1 MEHTQHDSTRN
12 PYYPT
17 NSRSTT
23 YNIDDRL
30 SDSCNRLLWSPTIS
44 DDYSQIAD
52 ARENNRT
59 TIPILPTQSNHY
71 QRLLGR
77 SEANYPTHINSKNHT
92 NWPTTGETVRHDQEL
107 LLNHDSFHGFKSHC
121 DRPFH
126 VHRRT
131 PSILLESLIQKVST
145 IHLFTITTT
154 SDNSTSDIPK
164 SIPALIQIQAIRDEE
179 LSVVILVEVQHLPHR
194 STPLF
199 QKIQQLCHT
208 IFSRHN
214 KIMAWGDVIS
224 ELRLFASFSLFDLSH
239 ITNHLNLQTNFTNEW
254 NKAHPHTFECM
265 NRYQSVQ
272 DDDKPDD
279 SLICLVN
286 SDDLDNDLYHM
297 DSTSDFTF
305 CMCPDSIRPYKNV
318 HSMWSLKMAIRCT
331 FNTTQDQYTRES
343 PIEYA
348 ISDLFAL
355 TKLYIYWFYNKF
367 DFLDRNSMNT
377 STATSIPHHE
387 QTTLPLYFI
396 LSDRHGKNLHST
408 INTPHYQITT
418 RSISGLQ
425 WVNTYNHTLCTQTV
439 LNSPSISSI
448 LSSVT
453 GVLFLIGTSS
463 VRSMPALRII
473 QQVEAIVN
481 MIRLNH
487 HHIDHLE
494 KITIAATFPCLKV
507 SSCFPN
513 IDLLLNN
520 INLYNQQLEILS
532 RRLGFSFLDFHITPE
547 HLHRDHLH
555 LQHQYKNIL
564 HATIVQY
571 FDSIIAEQNKSPQS
585 QHRTS
590 TAITRRNKRRH
601 EKRKEK
607 QQQHILTRSLSQ
619 SWTIPDIKNI
629 LKHHAIKF
637 ARICSVANHKIRIQF
652 NNTKDQQHADNLI
665 SLTFFDDNNFAIWHE
680 QK

>member
-77 SEANYPTHINSKNHT
+77 SEPNYPTHINSKNHT

-121 DRPFH
+121 DPPFH
-126 VHRRT
+126 IHHRT
-131 PSILLESLIQKVST
+131 PSILLESLIQKIST

-164 SIPALIQIQAIRDEE
+164 SIPVLIQIQAIRDEE
-179 LSVVILVEVQHLPHR
+179 LSVVILVE
-194 STPLF
+194 
-199 QKIQQLCHT
+199 
-208 IFSRHN
+208 
-214 KIMAWGDVIS
+214 
-224 ELRLFASFSLFDLSH
+224 
-239 ITNHLNLQTNFTNEW
+239 
-254 NKAHPHTFECM
+254 
-265 NRYQSVQ
+265 SVQ

-297 DSTSDFTF
+297 DSTSDFTS
-305 CMCPDSIRPYKNV
+305 CMCPDSMRPYNNV
-318 HSMWSLKMAIRCT
+318 HSMWSLKMAIRYT
-331 FNTTQDQYTRES
+331 FHTTQDQYTRES
-343 PIEYA
+343 LIEYT
-348 ISDLFAL
+348 INDLVAL
-355 TKLYIYWFYNKF
+355 TKLYIYWFCNKF
-367 DFLDRNSMNT
+367 DFLDRNSMDT
-377 STATSIPHHE
+377 STSTSITHHE
-387 QTTLPLYFI
+387 HTALPLYFI
-396 LSDRHGKNLHST
+396 LSDSHGKNLQST
-408 INTPHYQITT
+408 ITTPYYQIKT

-425 WVNTYNHTLCTQTV
+425 WVNTYDYTLCTQNV

-448 LSSVT
+448 LSSAT
-453 GVLFLIGTSS
+453 GVLFLIGTNS

-487 HHIDHLE
+487 HHIDHLG

-507 SSCFPN
+507 SSCFPT

-564 HATIVQY
+564 HTTIVQY
-571 FDSIIAEQNKSPQS
+571 FDSIIAKQIKSPQS

-601 EKRKEK
+601 EKLKEK

>member
-1 MEHTQHDSTRN
+1 
-12 PYYPT
+12 
-17 NSRSTT
+17 
-23 YNIDDRL
+23 
-30 SDSCNRLLWSPTIS
+30 
-44 DDYSQIAD
+44 
-52 ARENNRT
+52 
-59 TIPILPTQSNHY
+59 
-71 QRLLGR
+71 
-77 SEANYPTHINSKNHT
+77 
-92 NWPTTGETVRHDQEL
+92 
-107 LLNHDSFHGFKSHC
+107 
-121 DRPFH
+121 
-126 VHRRT
+126 
-131 PSILLESLIQKVST
+131 
-145 IHLFTITTT
+145 
-154 SDNSTSDIPK
+154 
-164 SIPALIQIQAIRDEE
+164 
-179 LSVVILVEVQHLPHR
+179 
-194 STPLF
+194 
-199 QKIQQLCHT
+199 
-208 IFSRHN
+208 
-214 KIMAWGDVIS
+214 
-224 ELRLFASFSLFDLSH
+224 
-239 ITNHLNLQTNFTNEW
+239 
-254 NKAHPHTFECM
+254 
-265 NRYQSVQ
+265 
-272 DDDKPDD
+272 
-279 SLICLVN
+279 
-286 SDDLDNDLYHM
+286 M

>member
-1 MEHTQHDSTRN
+1 
-12 PYYPT
+12 
-17 NSRSTT
+17 
-23 YNIDDRL
+23 
-30 SDSCNRLLWSPTIS
+30 
-44 DDYSQIAD
+44 
-52 ARENNRT
+52 
-59 TIPILPTQSNHY
+59 
-71 QRLLGR
+71 
-77 SEANYPTHINSKNHT
+77 
-92 NWPTTGETVRHDQEL
+92 
-107 LLNHDSFHGFKSHC
+107 
-121 DRPFH
+121 
-126 VHRRT
+126 
-131 PSILLESLIQKVST
+131 
-145 IHLFTITTT
+145 
-154 SDNSTSDIPK
+154 
-164 SIPALIQIQAIRDEE
+164 
-179 LSVVILVEVQHLPHR
+179 
-194 STPLF
+194 
-199 QKIQQLCHT
+199 
-208 IFSRHN
+208 
-214 KIMAWGDVIS
+214 
-224 ELRLFASFSLFDLSH
+224 
-239 ITNHLNLQTNFTNEW
+239 
-254 NKAHPHTFECM
+254 
-265 NRYQSVQ
+265 
-272 DDDKPDD
+272 
-279 SLICLVN
+279 
-286 SDDLDNDLYHM
+286 M

-331 FNTTQDQYTRES
+331 FNTTQDQYIRES

-367 DFLDRNSMNT
+367 DFLDRNSMDT

-396 LSDRHGKNLHST
+396 LSDSHWKNLHST

-453 GVLFLIGTSS
+453 GVLFLIGTNS
-463 VRSMPALRII
+463 VRSMSALRII

-571 FDSIIAEQNKSPQS
+571 FDSIIAEQGKSPQS

>member
-30 SDSCNRLLWSPTIS
+30 SDSCNRLLWSPKIS

-59 TIPILPTQSNHY
+59 MIPILPTQSNHY

-77 SEANYPTHINSKNHT
+77 SEPNYPTHINSKNHT
-92 NWPTTGETVRHDQEL
+92 NWSTTGETVRHDQEL
-107 LLNHDSFHGFKSHC
+107 LLNEDSFHGFKSHC
-121 DRPFH
+121 DPPFH

-145 IHLFTITTT
+145 IHLFTMTTT

-179 LSVVILVEVQHLPHR
+179 LSVVILVE
-194 STPLF
+194 
-199 QKIQQLCHT
+199 
-208 IFSRHN
+208 
-214 KIMAWGDVIS
+214 
-224 ELRLFASFSLFDLSH
+224 
-239 ITNHLNLQTNFTNEW
+239 
-254 NKAHPHTFECM
+254 
-265 NRYQSVQ
+265 SVQ

-331 FNTTQDQYTRES
+331 FNTTQDQYIRES

-367 DFLDRNSMNT
+367 DFLDRNSMDT

-396 LSDRHGKNLHST
+396 LSDSHWKNLHST

-453 GVLFLIGTSS
+453 GVLFLIGTNS
-463 VRSMPALRII
+463 VRSMSALRII

-571 FDSIIAEQNKSPQS
+571 FDSIIAEQGKSPQS